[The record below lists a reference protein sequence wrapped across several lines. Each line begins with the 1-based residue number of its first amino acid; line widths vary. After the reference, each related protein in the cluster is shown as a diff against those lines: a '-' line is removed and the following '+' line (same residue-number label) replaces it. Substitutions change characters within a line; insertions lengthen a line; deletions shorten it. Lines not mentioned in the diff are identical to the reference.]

1 MQANL
6 AESKT
11 PLVDNSNPLWNPLV
25 ADIIS
30 IEKYAEIKG
39 CNIMLNG
46 NGKYFESDNKMNQ
59 LRNGR
64 LSTLFKT
71 AQEKTKEGYSYS
83 VLRVNTD
90 KRSIFF

>member
-1 MQANL
+1 MQADL
-6 AESKT
+6 AESET
-11 PLVDNSNPLWNPLV
+11 PLVDNSNPLWNPLI

-30 IEKYAEIKG
+30 IKKYANIKG

-46 NGKYFESDNKMNQ
+46 NGEHFESDNKMNQ

-71 AQEKTKEGYSYS
+71 AQKKQRKDIRIAYCA
-83 VLRVNTD
+83 
-90 KRSIFF
+90 